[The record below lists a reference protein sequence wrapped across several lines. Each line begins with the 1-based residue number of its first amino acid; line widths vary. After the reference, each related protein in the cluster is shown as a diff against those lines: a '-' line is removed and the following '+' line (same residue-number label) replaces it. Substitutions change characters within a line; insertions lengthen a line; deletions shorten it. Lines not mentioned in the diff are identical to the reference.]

1 MSPTDRRKW
10 ILSYMQRGHRRTVNV
25 LYSDFVCDYMEAT
38 GAKGTAQFFGAPK
51 CPQLGRDLSAMYS
64 AGILDRD
71 VTGLPVGDAA
81 MGFPKWVYTYR
92 VRDACVLDH

>member
-1 MSPTDRRKW
+1 MSPTDRQKW
-10 ILSYMQRGHRRTVNV
+10 ILSYMQRGHGRTVDV

-38 GAKGTAQFFGAPK
+38 GTKGVAQFFGAPK
-51 CPQLGRDLSAMYS
+51 CPQLGRDLGAMYS

-71 VTGLPVGDAA
+71 ATGLPAGDAA

-92 VRDACVLDH
+92 VRDACALDQ